1 MAEGAHDRIPI
12 LDLQPEIQ
20 EILPELTAKFEEV
33 VRSGQFIMGPESR
46 AFEEEAAEHLGVRH
60 AIGVN
65 SGTDALVIAMR
76 SAGIQAGDEVITS
89 PFSFFASAESISIFG
104 AKPMFADVNLDSMNM
119 DPDALE
125 AAITPR
131 TKAVMPVHIFGRPC
145 EMNRIMAI
153 AERHG
158 LKVIEDCAQSF
169 GARYE
174 GCPGCA
180 RPECAGSSR
189 LGKTTGSIGDA
200 GAFSFYPTK
209 NLGAYG
215 DAGLITTNDD
225 EIAETSRKLRTHGS
239 TQRYHNEL
247 LGYNSRLDSIQAA
260 ILRIKLRRLP
270 DCNNSR
276 RAAAARYNELL
287 AGIDGIV
294 TPPVTPGHIFHQYT
308 IRVTEASRDAVQA
321 SLNELG
327 VSSIVYYPFP
337 QNRLPVYDGQYPEFR
352 NSELLASQV
361 LSLPLWPQISQSQ
374 QERVAEALKKALA

>member
-1 MAEGAHDRIPI
+1 MADGAHDRIPI
-12 LDLQPEIQ
+12 LDLQPEIE
-20 EILPELTAKFEEV
+20 EIWPELSAKLEEV

-46 AFEEEAAEHLGVRH
+46 AFEEEAAEFLGVKH

-76 SAGIQAGDEVITS
+76 SAGIEAGDEVITS

-104 AKPMFADVNLDSMNM
+104 AKPMFADINLDSMNM

-153 AERHG
+153 AEKHG

-174 GCPGCA
+174 GCPGCEL
-180 RPECAGSSR
+180 PGCASSPHM
-189 LGKTTGSIGDA
+189 GKATGGIGDA

-225 EIAETSRKLRTHGS
+225 AIAETSRKLRTHGS

-270 DCNNSR
+270 DCNSSR

-287 AGIDGIV
+287 AGIEGII

-308 IRVTEASRDAVQA
+308 IRITEASRDAVQA
-321 SLNELG
+321 SLNEQG

-337 QNRLPVYDGQYPEFR
+337 QNRLPVYDGQYPEFA

-361 LSLPLWPQISQSQ
+361 LSLPLWPQISEGQ
-374 QERVAEALKKALA
+374 QERVAEAIRKALA